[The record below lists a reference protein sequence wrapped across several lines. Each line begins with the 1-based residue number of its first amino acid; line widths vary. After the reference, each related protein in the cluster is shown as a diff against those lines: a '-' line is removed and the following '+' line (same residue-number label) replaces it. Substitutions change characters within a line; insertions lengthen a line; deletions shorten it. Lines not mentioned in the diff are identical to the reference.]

1 MKFRSFVDDDLVVPS
16 PSVVKIRDD
25 SSSESPR
32 KPKLSSGPVFE
43 STISELNPKDVTVT
57 PIMKKTKDYILTPLS
72 ESLNDTVGADIQPP
86 EDESFEL
93 PRCKVILRRPEYY
106 TRPTLRELDENVTDE
121 SCIIHNFVVGREGY
135 GEITFLGNTNV
146 YGLNLD
152 EMGMFM

>member
-16 PSVVKIRDD
+16 PSVVKTRND
-25 SSSESPR
+25 SSTESPR

-43 STISELNPKDVTVT
+43 STISELNSKDVTVT
-57 PIMKKTKDYILTPLS
+57 PIIKKTKDYILTPLS

-93 PRCKVILRRPEYY
+93 PKCKIILRRPEYY
-106 TRPTLRELDENVTDE
+106 TRPTIQELDEIVNGNTCMTRDF
-121 SCIIHNFVVGREGY
+121 IVGREGY
-135 GEITFLGNTNV
+135 GEITFLGITNV

-152 EMGMFM
+152 DIGM